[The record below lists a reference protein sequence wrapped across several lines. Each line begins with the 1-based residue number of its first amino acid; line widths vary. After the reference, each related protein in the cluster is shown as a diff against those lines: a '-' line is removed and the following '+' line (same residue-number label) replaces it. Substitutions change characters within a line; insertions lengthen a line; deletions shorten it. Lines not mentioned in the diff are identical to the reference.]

1 MIKIRILTFLIIVGF
16 TGCGTSR
23 LSEKQAMELAERYV
37 LDHGYTD
44 KEAKVDL
51 FDIKPDIVEKMVPRK
66 NALELRRNTLMPK
79 AVFASRGL
87 RRWTVGFKS
96 NLDSTRYRIVRIYR
110 NGKRIEM
117 EHQDLKITF
126 E

>member
-1 MIKIRILTFLIIVGF
+1 MRILAFLTIIVF
-16 TGCGTSR
+16 TSCGTSR

-37 LDHGYTD
+37 LEQGYTD
-44 KEAKVDL
+44 KKAQVDSMN
-51 FDIKPDIVEKMVPRK
+51 IVPDIVKKMVSRK
-66 NALELRRNTLMPK
+66 NAIELRRNTLKPE
-79 AVFASRGL
+79 AVFVSRGL

-110 NGKRIEM
+110 NGKIVEM
-117 EHQDLKITF
+117 EHQDLKIMS